1 MSQVLCQA
9 LYMDY
14 YIGSHNNHRGRNC
27 FYLVYEMRKRMKEG
41 TQGPT
46 TSRQREVTRTQG
58 ICSRARIF

>member
-14 YIGSHNNHRGRNC
+14 YIGSHNNRRGRNC

-41 TQGPT
+41 TQGRT
-46 TSRQREVTRTQG
+46 TSRQ
-58 ICSRARIF
+58 